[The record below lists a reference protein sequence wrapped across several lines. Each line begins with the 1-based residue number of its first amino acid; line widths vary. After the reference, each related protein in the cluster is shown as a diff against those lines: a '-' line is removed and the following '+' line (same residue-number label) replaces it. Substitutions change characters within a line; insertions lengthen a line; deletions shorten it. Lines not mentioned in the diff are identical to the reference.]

1 MGSEHDS
8 IKENIQ
14 KQIRTMQRHA
24 EDQDNSMAENK
35 RKLDTLDNNHDQTR
49 RKVDQ
54 LVRQMAEKLT
64 DSNVNRQ
71 L

>member
-35 RKLDTLDNNHDQTR
+35 RKLETLDNNYDQTR

>member
-14 KQIRTMQRHA
+14 KQIRAIQRHA